1 MIFRQFGDLRR
12 VDKRI
17 ARKLYNEGKDVMFC
31 PCNMRPDHTFGM
43 GILENKDWLGNEG
56 KSFDEVSDW
65 YTWYNCNSETG
76 RYVAY
81 YMVEEK

>member
-56 KSFDEVSDW
+56 NKSRSEPKKKPDES
-65 YTWYNCNSETG
+65 NL
-76 RYVAY
+76 
-81 YMVEEK
+81 K